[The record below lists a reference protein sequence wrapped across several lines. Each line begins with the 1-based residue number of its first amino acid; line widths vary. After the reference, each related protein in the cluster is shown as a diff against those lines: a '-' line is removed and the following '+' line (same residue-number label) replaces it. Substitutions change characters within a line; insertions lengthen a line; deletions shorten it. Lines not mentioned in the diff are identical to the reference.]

1 MERRELRQDL
11 SEARV
16 QPNGETRSTYNL
28 LHLLVKPRLNSHN
41 LVDQDRAHMS

>member
-16 QPNGETRSTYNL
+16 QPNGETRSTYNFATSACQAQVEPSQL
-28 LHLLVKPRLNSHN
+28 S
-41 LVDQDRAHMS
+41 